1 MQKLKLTLWAGA
13 FALLVAGCA
22 ASQSA
27 GRTKDGPTR
36 VALETRFGTM
46 TIELFDDTPAHR
58 DNFIKLVEEGF
69 YNDLL
74 FHRVIKDFMVQGGD
88 PTSRGAAPGTR
99 LGTGGPGY
107 NVPAEFSDIHHE
119 RGILSMARAQDP
131 NSAGSQFFVVHGD
144 AGFLD
149 GQYTVFGKVE
159 EGLDVLDEIASIPC
173 EFGPGGEQSVP
184 TERVE
189 IQRVELR
196 ERQERN
202 SEGEQADG

>member
-1 MQKLKLTLWAGA
+1 
-13 FALLVAGCA
+13 
-22 ASQSA
+22 
-27 GRTKDGPTR
+27 
-36 VALETRFGTM
+36 
-46 TIELFDDTPAHR
+46 
-58 DNFIKLVEEGF
+58 
-69 YNDLL
+69 
-74 FHRVIKDFMVQGGD
+74 
-88 PTSRGAAPGTR
+88 
-99 LGTGGPGY
+99 
-107 NVPAEFSDIHHE
+107 
-119 RGILSMARAQDP
+119 MARAQDP